1 MKGLILKDFINL
13 KKQSKVI
20 GVLVVFYFLLS
31 ITTKNNS
38 MFGAMMLILFAMMPI
53 TAISYDEKANWDK
66 YGLTM
71 PVSRTEM
78 VLSKYI
84 LGLILSTFAL
94 VLNFIVQILMG
105 TEMNTENITII
116 FVIFGVS
123 IIFISLLLPIM
134 FKFGVEKGRMLMI
147 LVLMLPTI
155 IIMLLPEIFKTP
167 PPEEMIIKVLYALP
181 FIIVIIYVLS
191 IFISINIYNKKEF

>member
-1 MKGLILKDFINL
+1 MKGLIIKDFINL

-20 GVLVVFYFLLS
+20 GALVIFYLLIS
-31 ITTKNNS
+31 ITSKNNS

-71 PVSRTEM
+71 PVSRTDM

-84 LGLILSTFAL
+84 LGLILSSFAL
-94 VLNFIVQILMG
+94 ILNFIAQIFMG
-105 TEMNTENITII
+105 TEMNTENITVI
-116 FVIFGVS
+116 FVIFGIS
-123 IIFISLLLPIM
+123 ILFISLLLPII

-147 LVLMLPTI
+147 VVLMLPTL
-155 IIMLLPEIFKTP
+155 IIMLLPEIVKTP
-167 PPEEMIIKVLYALP
+167 PSEEMIVKALYALP
-181 FIIVIIYVLS
+181 FIIVIFYLLS
-191 IFISINIYNKKEF
+191 IFISVNIYKKKEF

>member
-20 GVLVVFYFLLS
+20 GVLVVFYLLLA

-53 TAISYDEKANWDK
+53 TAISYDERANWDK

-84 LGLILSTFAL
+84 LGLILSSFAL

-105 TEMNTENITII
+105 TEMNTENITIV

-123 IIFISLLLPIM
+123 IIFFSLLLPIM

-155 IIMLLPEIFKTP
+155 IIMLLPEIVKTP
-167 PPEEMIIKVLYALP
+167 PSEEMITKALYALP

>member
-1 MKGLILKDFINL
+1 MKGLIIKDFINL

-20 GVLVVFYFLLS
+20 GALVIFYLLIS
-31 ITTKNNS
+31 ITSKNNS

-71 PVSRTEM
+71 PVSRTDM

-84 LGLILSTFAL
+84 LGLILSSFAL
-94 VLNFIVQILMG
+94 VLNFIAQIFMG
-105 TEMNTENITII
+105 TEMNTENITVI
-116 FVIFGVS
+116 FVIFGIS
-123 IIFISLLLPIM
+123 ILFISLLLPII

-147 LVLMLPTI
+147 VVLMLPTLI
-155 IIMLLPEIFKTP
+155 IILLPEIVKTP
-167 PPEEMIIKVLYALP
+167 PSEEMIVKALYALP
-181 FIIVIIYVLS
+181 FIIVIFYLLS
-191 IFISINIYNKKEF
+191 IFISVNIYKKKEF

>member
-1 MKGLILKDFINL
+1 MKGLIIKDFINL

-20 GVLVVFYFLLS
+20 GALVIFYLLIS
-31 ITTKNNS
+31 ITSKNNS

-71 PVSRTEM
+71 PVSRTDM

-84 LGLILSTFAL
+84 LGLILSSFAL
-94 VLNFIVQILMG
+94 VLNFIAQIFMG
-105 TEMNTENITII
+105 TEMNTENITVI
-116 FVIFGVS
+116 FVIFGIS
-123 IIFISLLLPIM
+123 ILFISLLLPII

-147 LVLMLPTI
+147 VVLMLPTL
-155 IIMLLPEIFKTP
+155 IIMLLPEIVKTP
-167 PPEEMIIKVLYALP
+167 PSEEMIVKALYALP
-181 FIIVIIYVLS
+181 FIIVIFYLLS
-191 IFISINIYNKKEF
+191 IFISVNIYKKKEF